1 MSRVSV
7 ARPSHVVGWVTALVA
22 LAWFASTS
30 TGAEMDVRFAE
41 WVRDLRAGA
50 LDGDLDG
57 AFLGVTEVFRPLF
70 VAPATLVAAFFL
82 WRRLRAMALL
92 VPLAFAASIAM
103 TYVMKWLLDRDRP
116 ADPLRLSELPALHDG
131 AFPSAHV
138 AGVTATGM
146 AFIQV
151 LAPMVRRG
159 LAVALKWA
167 VVALIGVVA
176 LSRVW
181 VGAHW
186 LSDVAGG
193 LAAGVVGLIIAL
205 LIMRSAP
212 VRRITAGAAGT
223 PVPVPLRGRRRRR

>member
-1 MSRVSV
+1 MSRATI
-7 ARPSHVVGWVTALVA
+7 ARPAHVVGWVAALVA

-30 TGAEMDVRFAE
+30 TGAEVDLRFAA
-41 WVRDLRAGA
+41 WVRDVRAGA
-50 LDGDLDG
+50 LDGSFDG
-57 AFLGVTEVFRPLF
+57 AFLGITEVFRPMF
-70 VAPATLVAAFFL
+70 VAPATLIAALFL

-92 VPLAFAASIAM
+92 VPLAFGASIAM

-116 ADPLRLSELPALHDG
+116 AGPLRLSELPALHDG

-138 AGVTATGM
+138 AGVTGTGM
-146 AFIQV
+146 ALIQV
-151 LAPMVRRG
+151 LAPMIRRG
-159 LAVALKWA
+159 LATALKWA
-167 VVALIGVVA
+167 VVALVGVVA

-205 LIMRSAP
+205 LALRSAP
-212 VRRITAGAAGT
+212 VRRMMA
-223 PVPVPLRGRRRRR
+223 GRRRF

>member
-1 MSRVSV
+1 MSRATI
-7 ARPSHVVGWVTALVA
+7 ARPAHVVGWVAALVA

-30 TGAEMDVRFAE
+30 TGAEVDLRFAA
-41 WVRDLRAGA
+41 WVRDVRAGA
-50 LDGDLDG
+50 LDGSFDG
-57 AFLGVTEVFRPLF
+57 AFLGITEVFRPMF
-70 VAPATLVAAFFL
+70 VAPATLIAALFL

-92 VPLAFAASIAM
+92 VPLAFGASIAM

-116 ADPLRLSELPALHDG
+116 AGPLQLSELSALHDG

-138 AGVTATGM
+138 AGVTGTGM
-146 AFIQV
+146 ALIQV
-151 LAPMVRRG
+151 LAPMIRRG
-159 LAVALKWA
+159 LATALKWA
-167 VVALIGVVA
+167 VVALVGVVA

-205 LIMRSAP
+205 LALRSAP
-212 VRRITAGAAGT
+212 VRRMMAG
-223 PVPVPLRGRRRRR
+223 GRRF

>member
-1 MSRVSV
+1 MSRATI
-7 ARPSHVVGWVTALVA
+7 ARPAHVVGWVAALVA

-30 TGAEMDVRFAE
+30 TGAEVDLRFAA
-41 WVRDLRAGA
+41 WVRDVRAGA
-50 LDGDLDG
+50 LDGSFDG
-57 AFLGVTEVFRPLF
+57 AFLGITEVFRPMF
-70 VAPATLVAAFFL
+70 VAPATLIAALFL

-92 VPLAFAASIAM
+92 VPLAFGASIAM

-116 ADPLRLSELPALHDG
+116 AGPLPLSELPALHDG

-138 AGVTATGM
+138 AGVTGTGM
-146 AFIQV
+146 ALIQV
-151 LAPMVRRG
+151 LAPMIRRG
-159 LAVALKWA
+159 LATALKWA
-167 VVALIGVVA
+167 VVALVGVVA

-205 LIMRSAP
+205 LALRSAP
-212 VRRITAGAAGT
+212 VRRMMAG
-223 PVPVPLRGRRRRR
+223 GRRF

>member
-1 MSRVSV
+1 MSRATI
-7 ARPSHVVGWVTALVA
+7 ARPAHVVGWVAALVA

-30 TGAEMDVRFAE
+30 TGAEVDLRFAA
-41 WVRDLRAGA
+41 WVRDVRAGA
-50 LDGDLDG
+50 LDGSFDG
-57 AFLGVTEVFRPLF
+57 AFLGITEVFRPMF
-70 VAPATLVAAFFL
+70 VAPATLIAALFL

-92 VPLAFAASIAM
+92 VPLAFGASIAM

-116 ADPLRLSELPALHDG
+116 EGPLRLSELPALHDG

-138 AGVTATGM
+138 AGVTGTGM
-146 AFIQV
+146 ALIQV
-151 LAPMVRRG
+151 LAPMIRRG
-159 LAVALKWA
+159 LATALKWA
-167 VVALIGVVA
+167 VVALVGVVA

-205 LIMRSAP
+205 LALRSAP
-212 VRRITAGAAGT
+212 VRRMMAG
-223 PVPVPLRGRRRRR
+223 GRRF

>member
-1 MSRVSV
+1 MSRATI
-7 ARPSHVVGWVTALVA
+7 ARPAHVVGWVAALVA

-30 TGAEMDVRFAE
+30 TGAEVDLRFAA
-41 WVRDLRAGA
+41 WVRDVRAGA
-50 LDGDLDG
+50 LDGSFDG
-57 AFLGVTEVFRPLF
+57 AFLGITEVFRPMF
-70 VAPATLVAAFFL
+70 VAPATLIAALFL

-92 VPLAFAASIAM
+92 VPLALGASIAM

-116 ADPLRLSELPALHDG
+116 AGPLRLSELPALHDG

-138 AGVTATGM
+138 AGVTGTGM
-146 AFIQV
+146 ALIQV
-151 LAPMVRRG
+151 LAPMIRRG
-159 LAVALKWA
+159 LATALKWA
-167 VVALIGVVA
+167 VVALVGVVA

-205 LIMRSAP
+205 LALRSAP
-212 VRRITAGAAGT
+212 VRRMMAG
-223 PVPVPLRGRRRRR
+223 GRRF

>member
-1 MSRVSV
+1 MSRATI
-7 ARPSHVVGWVTALVA
+7 ARPAHVVGWVAALVA

-30 TGAEMDVRFAE
+30 TGAEVDLRFAA
-41 WVRDLRAGA
+41 WVRDVRAGA
-50 LDGDLDG
+50 LDGSFDG
-57 AFLGVTEVFRPLF
+57 AFLGITEVFRPMF
-70 VAPATLVAAFFL
+70 VAPATLIAALFL

-92 VPLAFAASIAM
+92 VPLAFGASIAM

-116 ADPLRLSELPALHDG
+116 AGPLRLSELPALHDG

-138 AGVTATGM
+138 AGVAGTGM
-146 AFIQV
+146 ALIQV
-151 LAPMVRRG
+151 LAPMIRRG
-159 LAVALKWA
+159 LATALKWA
-167 VVALIGVVA
+167 VVALVGVVA

-205 LIMRSAP
+205 LALRSAP
-212 VRRITAGAAGT
+212 VRRMMAG
-223 PVPVPLRGRRRRR
+223 GRRF

>member
-1 MSRVSV
+1 MSRATI
-7 ARPSHVVGWVTALVA
+7 ARPAHVVGWVAALVA

-30 TGAEMDVRFAE
+30 TGAEVDLQFAA
-41 WVRDLRAGA
+41 WVRDVRAGA
-50 LDGDLDG
+50 LDGSFDG
-57 AFLGVTEVFRPLF
+57 AFLGITEVFRPMF
-70 VAPATLVAAFFL
+70 VAPATLIAALFL

-92 VPLAFAASIAM
+92 VPLAFGASIAM

-116 ADPLRLSELPALHDG
+116 AGPLRLSELPALHDG

-138 AGVTATGM
+138 AGVTGTGM
-146 AFIQV
+146 ALIQV
-151 LAPMVRRG
+151 LAPMIRRG
-159 LAVALKWA
+159 LATALKWS
-167 VVALIGVVA
+167 VVALVGVVA

-205 LIMRSAP
+205 LALRSAP
-212 VRRITAGAAGT
+212 VRRMMAG
-223 PVPVPLRGRRRRR
+223 GRRF

>member
-1 MSRVSV
+1 MSRATI
-7 ARPSHVVGWVTALVA
+7 ARPAHVVGWVAALVA

-30 TGAEMDVRFAE
+30 TGGEVDLRFAA
-41 WVRDLRAGA
+41 WVRDVRAGA
-50 LDGDLDG
+50 LDGSFDG
-57 AFLGVTEVFRPLF
+57 AFLGITEVFRPMF
-70 VAPATLVAAFFL
+70 VAPATLIAALFL

-92 VPLAFAASIAM
+92 VPLAFGASIAM

-116 ADPLRLSELPALHDG
+116 AGPLRLSELPALHDG

-138 AGVTATGM
+138 AGVTGTGM
-146 AFIQV
+146 ALIQV
-151 LAPMVRRG
+151 LAPMIRRD
-159 LAVALKWA
+159 LATALKWA
-167 VVALIGVVA
+167 VVALVGVVA

-205 LIMRSAP
+205 LALRSAP
-212 VRRITAGAAGT
+212 VRRMMAG
-223 PVPVPLRGRRRRR
+223 GRRF

>member
-1 MSRVSV
+1 M
-7 ARPSHVVGWVTALVA
+7 
-22 LAWFASTS
+22 
-30 TGAEMDVRFAE
+30 
-41 WVRDLRAGA
+41 
-50 LDGDLDG
+50 
-57 AFLGVTEVFRPLF
+57 
-70 VAPATLVAAFFL
+70 AAFFL

-92 VPLAFAASIAM
+92 VPLAFGAAIAM

-116 ADPLRLSELPALHDG
+116 AGPLRLSELPALHDG

-146 AFIQV
+146 ALIQV

-212 VRRITAGAAGT
+212 VRRMTAGG
-223 PVPVPLRGRRRRR
+223 VRF

>member
-1 MSRVSV
+1 MSRTSI
-7 ARPSHVVGWVTALVA
+7 ARPTHVIGWVAALVA
-22 LAWFASTS
+22 LAWFASTA
-30 TGAEMDVRFAE
+30 TGSEVDLRFAG

-50 LDGDLDG
+50 LDGNLDG
-57 AFLGVTEVFRPLF
+57 AFMGITEVFRPMF
-70 VAPATLVAAFFL
+70 VAPATLIAAVFL

-92 VPLAFAASIAM
+92 VPLAFGASIAM

-116 ADPLRLSELPALHDG
+116 AGPLRLSELPALHDG

-138 AGVTATGM
+138 AGVTGTGM
-146 AFIQV
+146 AAIQV

-159 LAVALKWA
+159 LATALKWA
-167 VVALIGVVA
+167 VVALVGVVA

-205 LIMRSAP
+205 LVLRSTP
-212 VRRITAGAAGT
+212 VRRMMAGG
-223 PVPVPLRGRRRRR
+223 GRY

>member
-1 MSRVSV
+1 MSRATI
-7 ARPSHVVGWVTALVA
+7 ARPAHVVGWVAALVA

-30 TGAEMDVRFAE
+30 TGAEVDLRFAA
-41 WVRDLRAGA
+41 WVRDVRAGA
-50 LDGDLDG
+50 LDGSFDG
-57 AFLGVTEVFRPLF
+57 AFLGITEVFRPMF
-70 VAPATLVAAFFL
+70 VAPATLIAALFL

-92 VPLAFAASIAM
+92 VPLAFGASIAM

-116 ADPLRLSELPALHDG
+116 AGPLRLSVLPALHDG

-138 AGVTATGM
+138 AGVTGTGM
-146 AFIQV
+146 ALIQV
-151 LAPMVRRG
+151 LAPMIRRG
-159 LAVALKWA
+159 LATALKWA
-167 VVALIGVVA
+167 VVALVGVVA

-205 LIMRSAP
+205 LALRSAP
-212 VRRITAGAAGT
+212 VRRMMAG
-223 PVPVPLRGRRRRR
+223 GRRF

>member
-1 MSRVSV
+1 MSRATI
-7 ARPSHVVGWVTALVA
+7 ARPAHVVGWVAALMA

-30 TGAEMDVRFAE
+30 TGAEVDLRFAA
-41 WVRDLRAGA
+41 WVRDVRAGA
-50 LDGDLDG
+50 LDGSFDG
-57 AFLGVTEVFRPLF
+57 AFLGITEVFRPMF
-70 VAPATLVAAFFL
+70 VAPATLIAALFL

-92 VPLAFAASIAM
+92 VPLAFGASIAM

-116 ADPLRLSELPALHDG
+116 AGPLRLSELPALHDG

-138 AGVTATGM
+138 AGVTGTGM
-146 AFIQV
+146 ALIQV
-151 LAPMVRRG
+151 LAPMIRRG
-159 LAVALKWA
+159 LATALKWA
-167 VVALIGVVA
+167 VVALVGVVA

-205 LIMRSAP
+205 LALRSAP
-212 VRRITAGAAGT
+212 VRRMMAG
-223 PVPVPLRGRRRRR
+223 GRRF

>member
-1 MSRVSV
+1 MSRATI
-7 ARPSHVVGWVTALVA
+7 ARPAHVVGWVAALVA

-30 TGAEMDVRFAE
+30 TGAEVDLRFAA
-41 WVRDLRAGA
+41 WVRDVRAGA
-50 LDGDLDG
+50 LDGSFDG
-57 AFLGVTEVFRPLF
+57 AFLGITEVFRPMF
-70 VAPATLVAAFFL
+70 VAPATLIAALFL

-92 VPLAFAASIAM
+92 VPLAFGASIAM

-116 ADPLRLSELPALHDG
+116 AGPLRLSELPALHDG

-138 AGVTATGM
+138 AGVTGTGM
-146 AFIQV
+146 ALIQV
-151 LAPMVRRG
+151 LAPMIRRG
-159 LAVALKWA
+159 LATALKWA
-167 VVALIGVVA
+167 VVALVGVVA

-205 LIMRSAP
+205 LALRSAP
-212 VRRITAGAAGT
+212 VRRMMAG
-223 PVPVPLRGRRRRR
+223 GRRF

>member
-1 MSRVSV
+1 MSRATI
-7 ARPSHVVGWVTALVA
+7 ARPAHVVGWGAALVA

-30 TGAEMDVRFAE
+30 TGAEVDLRFAA
-41 WVRDLRAGA
+41 WVRDVRAGA
-50 LDGDLDG
+50 LDGSFDG
-57 AFLGVTEVFRPLF
+57 AFLGITEVFRPMF
-70 VAPATLVAAFFL
+70 VAPATLIAALFL

-92 VPLAFAASIAM
+92 VPLAFGASIAM

-116 ADPLRLSELPALHDG
+116 AGPLRLSELPALHDG

-138 AGVTATGM
+138 AGVTGTGM
-146 AFIQV
+146 ALIQV
-151 LAPMVRRG
+151 LAPMIRRG
-159 LAVALKWA
+159 LATALKWA
-167 VVALIGVVA
+167 VVALVGVVA

-205 LIMRSAP
+205 LALRSAP
-212 VRRITAGAAGT
+212 VRRMMAG
-223 PVPVPLRGRRRRR
+223 GRRF

>member
-1 MSRVSV
+1 MSRVSI
-7 ARPSHVVGWVTALVA
+7 ARPVHVVGWVAALVA
-22 LAWFASTS
+22 LAWFATTS
-30 TGAEMDVRFAE
+30 TGAEVDLRFAG
-41 WVRDLRAGA
+41 WVRDMRAGV
-50 LDGDLDG
+50 LDGNLDG
-57 AFLGVTEVFRPLF
+57 AFLGITEVFRPMF

-92 VPLAFAASIAM
+92 VPLAFGASIAM

-116 ADPLRLSELPALHDG
+116 AGPLRLSELPALHDG

-138 AGVTATGM
+138 AGVTGTGM

-159 LAVALKWA
+159 LATALKWA
-167 VVALIGVVA
+167 VVALVGVVA

-205 LIMRSAP
+205 LFLRSAP
-212 VRRITAGAAGT
+212 VRRMMAG
-223 PVPVPLRGRRRRR
+223 GRRY

>member
-1 MSRVSV
+1 MRSATI
-7 ARPSHVVGWVTALVA
+7 ARPAHVVGWVAALVA

-30 TGAEMDVRFAE
+30 TGAEVDLRFAA
-41 WVRDLRAGA
+41 WVRDVRAGA
-50 LDGDLDG
+50 LDGSFDG
-57 AFLGVTEVFRPLF
+57 AFLGITEVFRPMF
-70 VAPATLVAAFFL
+70 VAPATLIAALFL

-92 VPLAFAASIAM
+92 VPLAFGASIAM

-116 ADPLRLSELPALHDG
+116 AGPLRLSELPALHDG

-138 AGVTATGM
+138 AGVTGTGM
-146 AFIQV
+146 ALIQV
-151 LAPMVRRG
+151 LAPMIRRG
-159 LAVALKWA
+159 LATALKWA
-167 VVALIGVVA
+167 VVALVGVVA

-205 LIMRSAP
+205 LALRSAP
-212 VRRITAGAAGT
+212 VRRMMAG
-223 PVPVPLRGRRRRR
+223 GRRF

>member
-1 MSRVSV
+1 MSR
-7 ARPSHVVGWVTALVA
+7 ATIAMPAHVVGWVAALVA

-30 TGAEMDVRFAE
+30 TGAEVDLRFAA
-41 WVRDLRAGA
+41 WVRDVRAGA
-50 LDGDLDG
+50 LDGSFDG
-57 AFLGVTEVFRPLF
+57 AFLGITEVFRPMF
-70 VAPATLVAAFFL
+70 VAPATLIAALFL

-92 VPLAFAASIAM
+92 VPLAFGASIAM

-116 ADPLRLSELPALHDG
+116 AGPLRLSELPALHDG

-138 AGVTATGM
+138 AGVTGTGM
-146 AFIQV
+146 ALIQV
-151 LAPMVRRG
+151 LAPMIRRG
-159 LAVALKWA
+159 LATALKWA
-167 VVALIGVVA
+167 VVALVGVVA

-205 LIMRSAP
+205 LALRSAP
-212 VRRITAGAAGT
+212 VRRMMAG
-223 PVPVPLRGRRRRR
+223 GRRF